1 MTDSFNKATQ
11 RPPNWFPTTPDK
23 NNTAKSTV
31 QTTRRVVQKAVQRT
45 LKPNLKL
52 TFLYENATKF
62 NDHPLAKGL
71 NQGELEDLYAKLWK
85 EAFAK
90 GGSRDSVWS
99 KFKKK
104 YGMLLAPDRSG
115 VWGDGAALF
124 RVKPTDTGKQMSI
137 AESLG
142 MQTRVWRGEFLTQAG
157 TGTPLKTE
165 QLKGLYAD
173 VLTGK
178 NMDIH
183 HIHGINEASPFVDAS
198 VNKYVSGLANDDA
211 VKLGTALDEFRSAHR
226 IFHDL
231 DLKVGDVIE
240 NYVAAPME
248 LHHNTPQSI
257 HARVSEALTDFISKN
272 VSSDLVED
280 DLIPFQR
287 LVAES
292 GETGLKA
299 GRGTEGI
306 LDKLNKLNRNPLK
319 YHKWDFKSGRPFR
332 IRKPGG
338 YIDPKS
344 YSIFDAYV
352 SLLGLTDDVRR
363 DIIKRVLLDKQNQKY
378 LDWENNYTRRR
389 GKTPD
394 NSILEGDFWSTRTK
408 TREQKL
414 KGKGISAE
422 ADFRIRS
429 GTTTLQGDNII
440 GNGSLLFSDG
450 TVGAVPDE
458 LDEVSALFRQLG
470 VGGQRVAEDVAQVGS
485 TVADDIAYAGQKIW
499 DVGKV
504 GRAQHLDNARA
515 LFKTGAPIARKLGAL
530 VPVVGAGFD
539 IWDERSRA
547 GEMNKKLA
555 TQAGYQGSSEHRWD
569 QFQHRLALGTVGTTW
584 WAEPANFAMGVG
596 NLGIDLVRSGDDIAR
611 AVGGFFSDDE

>member
-71 NQGELEDLYAKLWK
+71 NQGELEELYAKLWK
-85 EAFAK
+85 EEFAK
-90 GGSRDSVWS
+90 GGSRNSVWS

-124 RVKPTDTGKQMSI
+124 RVKPSETGKQMSI

-142 MQTRVWRGEFLTQAG
+142 QQTRVWRGEFLTQAG

-173 VLTGK
+173 ALTGK

-183 HIHGINEASPFVDAS
+183 HIHGVNEASPFVDAS
-198 VNKYVSGLANDDA
+198 VNKYVSGLVNDDA

-257 HARVSEALTDFISKN
+257 HTRVS
-272 VSSDLVED
+272 
-280 DLIPFQR
+280 
-287 LVAES
+287 
-292 GETGLKA
+292 
-299 GRGTEGI
+299 
-306 LDKLNKLNRNPLK
+306 
-319 YHKWDFKSGRPFR
+319 
-332 IRKPGG
+332 
-338 YIDPKS
+338 
-344 YSIFDAYV
+344 
-352 SLLGLTDDVRR
+352 
-363 DIIKRVLLDKQNQKY
+363 
-378 LDWENNYTRRR
+378 
-389 GKTPD
+389 
-394 NSILEGDFWSTRTK
+394 
-408 TREQKL
+408 
-414 KGKGISAE
+414 
-422 ADFRIRS
+422 
-429 GTTTLQGDNII
+429 
-440 GNGSLLFSDG
+440 
-450 TVGAVPDE
+450 
-458 LDEVSALFRQLG
+458 
-470 VGGQRVAEDVAQVGS
+470 
-485 TVADDIAYAGQKIW
+485 
-499 DVGKV
+499 
-504 GRAQHLDNARA
+504 
-515 LFKTGAPIARKLGAL
+515 
-530 VPVVGAGFD
+530 
-539 IWDERSRA
+539 
-547 GEMNKKLA
+547 
-555 TQAGYQGSSEHRWD
+555 
-569 QFQHRLALGTVGTTW
+569 
-584 WAEPANFAMGVG
+584 
-596 NLGIDLVRSGDDIAR
+596 
-611 AVGGFFSDDE
+611 